1 MSILRWSLLSAAV
14 LVLCSLIPYSLEP
27 AEPFSG
33 YALSPGFILGMY
45 ASAMF
50 SGYPHGVEIVPM
62 LVISSVVNFFFWTA
76 VSYGALSALRRF
88 LK

>member
-1 MSILRWSLLSAAV
+1 
-14 LVLCSLIPYSLEP
+14 
-27 AEPFSG
+27 
-33 YALSPGFILGMY
+33 MY